1 MGGLSVAKYEGGS
14 NDFEQREYAKKGP
27 RVAQL
32 VGLVDVGIHVQ
43 EYGGEKKKPCRELIP
58 VFKLIQDKYK
68 DEEGV
73 EHCMNASP
81 YFGLGIMP
89 GADRSKYM
97 KFCEAIDPNHEV
109 LQDGAG
115 ELPELLGR
123 YCYVNMKHNEKK
135 NDAGDTITYANYV
148 DVSQLPEDYPVPE
161 HEEFDKFF
169 FDTENPEVDVFEKL
183 FSRQKDLIAESVDYE
198 TSKVKAVCGG
208 VAQDNKASDDAGEG
222 AAEPKEGDDD
232 CPY

>member
-32 VGLVDVGIHVQ
+32 VGLVDIGIHIQ
-43 EYGGEKKKPCRELIP
+43 EYNNEKKKPCRELIP

-81 YFGLGIMP
+81 YFGIGIMP

-97 KFCEAIDPNHEV
+97 KFLEAIDPEHEV
-109 LQDGAG
+109 MVDGAG
-115 ELPELLGR
+115 ELPDLLGR

-135 NDAGDTITYANYV
+135 NDAGETITYANYV

-169 FDTENPEVDVFEKL
+169 FDTVNPELEVYEKL

-208 VAQDNKASDDAGEG
+208 ESGTSEGGVQEAEGEG
-222 AAEPKEGDDD
+222 EEGDDD